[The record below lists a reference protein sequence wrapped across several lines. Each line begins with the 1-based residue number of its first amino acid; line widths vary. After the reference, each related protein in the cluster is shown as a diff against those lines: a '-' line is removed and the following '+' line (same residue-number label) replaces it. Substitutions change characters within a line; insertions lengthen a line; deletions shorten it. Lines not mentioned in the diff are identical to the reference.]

1 MLRYLY
7 VVGCVFVGL
16 AEVSSIGYDDP
27 GAFEEWQRYSSEASN
42 SIILANQH
50 DSESIALLRR
60 AQQYGSQ
67 AIALILKGAQ
77 YGSAAESAVAEF
89 RRVSSEALLAKWKA
103 RSFGIRKSSALA
115 IAYAPFM
122 LTPPSIE
129 PTPNAT
135 SWPVTSVR
143 PISFPLN
150 SGGSKTWQRYATK
163 AVEAIQRASLLYSE
177 SISAILIT
185 QQWALQVISVI
196 SKGPYYGAEV
206 AATESTVQQNGAR
219 SSSTFLEGYQFC
231 IEAVAAIQ
239 KACAPYKDSKV
250 RHTVSSVSEPV
261 SMYSVTP
268 ASILNVPA
276 KAYSDEIIY

>member
-1 MLRYLY
+1 
-7 VVGCVFVGL
+7 
-16 AEVSSIGYDDP
+16 
-27 GAFEEWQRYSSEASN
+27 
-42 SIILANQH
+42 
-50 DSESIALLRR
+50 LRR

-67 AIALILKGAQ
+67 AIDLILKGAQ
-77 YGSAAESAVAEF
+77 YGSAAEAAVVEF
-89 RRVSSEALLAKWKA
+89 RRVSSEALLAKWKS
-103 RSFGIRKSSALA
+103 RSLGIRKSSALA

-122 LTPPSIE
+122 STSPSI
-129 PTPNAT
+129 PPPPANGT

-143 PISFPLN
+143 PISFPLH

-177 SISAILIT
+177 SISATLIT

-206 AATESTVQQNGAR
+206 AATESNVQQNGAR
-219 SSSTFLEGYQFC
+219 SSSTILEGYQFC

-239 KACAPYKDSKV
+239 KACAPNKDSKV
-250 RHTVSSVSEPV
+250 RHTVSYVSEPV
-261 SMYSVTP
+261 SMHSVTP
-268 ASILNVPA
+268 ASILHVPA